1 MIRRDAR
8 KPLTAGA
15 PAVPLHDDGE
25 ADYTALIPLGLWGGA
40 AAASLLVVAIAA
52 WTETGQS
59 RLAGAYASLTGKSEA
74 ADRGAAERARQ
85 AEEARQTAETI
96 RTLTRDRDRLLVRM
110 AALERNYEDV
120 TGSIGK
126 LTQAAKPPAVS
137 AAVSAAIDASIPPT
151 APGSVSSRGTAPSAP
166 AAPSGSAPASPSE
179 NSAAAEPPVAGP
191 AVTAP
196 PNAVSAA
203 PPAVSAPATIPPMP
217 RGASQGAAP
226 VPSTTTAPEPDAQ
239 EPASGKGEFGVDI
252 GSAPTLA
259 AMRTA
264 WDRIRRNHAK
274 LLDGLQPV
282 IAVRDG
288 RSGQPE
294 LRLVVGP
301 IGNPAAAA
309 KLCTSL
315 AAAGLSCQPT
325 LFEGQRLAQR

>member
-1 MIRRDAR
+1 M
-8 KPLTAGA
+8 P
-15 PAVPLHDDGE
+15 PQDDG
-25 ADYTALIPLGLWGGA
+25 ATDYAALIPLGLWGGA

-59 RLAGAYASLTGKSEA
+59 RLAKAYASLTGKSEA
-74 ADRGAAERARQ
+74 VERGAAERARQ

-137 AAVSAAIDASIPPT
+137 AAVSAAIDASIPPI
-151 APGSVSSRGTAPSAP
+151 APGSAVSSRGTAPSAP
-166 AAPSGSAPASPSE
+166 ATPSGSVPASTSE
-179 NSAAAEPPVAGP
+179 NPAVAEPPVAGP

-196 PNAVSAA
+196 PNATSAA
-203 PPAVSAPATIPPMP
+203 PPAVSVPATNPPMP

-226 VPSTTTAPEPDAQ
+226 VPSAATAPEPDAQ
-239 EPASGKGEFGVDI
+239 EPVSGKGEFGVDI
-252 GSAPTLA
+252 GSAPSLA
-259 AMRTA
+259 AMRAA

-274 LLDGLQPV
+274 QLDGLQPV

-309 KLCTSL
+309 KLCSSL